1 MARLDSAGSVVRRT
15 DRDGTV
21 SVTTDGRTMTVRAG
35 STVDTYDVHDSLQT
49 QSGAACRHP

>member
-1 MARLDSAGSVVRRT
+1 VVVRRT

-21 SVTTDGRTMTVRAG
+21 SVTTDGRTMTVRSG
-35 STVDTYDVHDSLQT
+35 STVERYDLHGPLQT